1 MTSFLQCGNDEHM
14 TLYNQTGA
22 PISTECNVICKAGF
36 HHIGSQTATC
46 SSAGEWQ
53 ANDCEKTFLVLAG
66 GEKAGEVSSN
76 VEVLASSDWYSAH
89 YSTCLPSLPNALQW
103 GSMGFLD
110 DKLIACGDKTCWFLS
125 SKAETWTTLGL
136 PLKR

>member
-1 MTSFLQCGNDEHM
+1 MTSFLQCGNDELM

-36 HHIGSQTATC
+36 HHIGAKTATC

-110 DKLIACGDKTCWFLS
+110 DKLIACGDTCWFLS
-125 SKAETWTTLGL
+125 
-136 PLKR
+136 